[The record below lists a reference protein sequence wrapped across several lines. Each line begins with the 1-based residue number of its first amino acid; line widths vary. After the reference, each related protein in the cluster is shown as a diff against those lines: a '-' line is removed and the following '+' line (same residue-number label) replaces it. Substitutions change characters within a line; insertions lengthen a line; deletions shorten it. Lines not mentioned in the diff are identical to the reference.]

1 MSHLLFALAWA
12 VAGGVLGAG
21 MNCLSRWLAR
31 VEEIEFDQSVRDALL
46 MPALA
51 AVLFFLFALHL
62 GLEPLLFIDSVY
74 VALLVQVLAF
84 DLKTRYILDFV
95 MFPSWV
101 IAFALAF
108 VTPWTPYLTWP
119 WPDWRTAPVAAL
131 IAGGAF
137 LLLYLGGQL
146 VFGAEA
152 FGFGDVKLAV
162 FIGMATGLSNL
173 RVAHALLYGV
183 FLGGFAAIILLITR
197 IRRMKEAV
205 PYGPFLVLGT
215 LLVLY
220 SQAP

>member
-1 MSHLLFALAWA
+1 MSRLLFALAWA
-12 VAGGVLGAG
+12 LGGAVVGVAL
-21 MNCLSRWLAR
+21 NYLSRWLAR
-31 VEEIEFDQSVRDALL
+31 IEEIEFRQTLRESLL

-51 AVLFFLFALHL
+51 AGLFFVFALQL
-62 GLEPLLFIDSVY
+62 GLQPLLFINSVY
-74 VALLVQVLAF
+74 VAVLVQVLGF

-108 VTPWTPYLTWP
+108 VTPWTPAQTWP

-131 IAGGAF
+131 IAGGIF
-137 LLLYLGGQL
+137 LVLFFGGQL
-146 VFGAEA
+146 IFGAEA

-162 FIGMATGLSNL
+162 FIGLATGLSNL
-173 RVAHALLYGV
+173 RMAHALLDGV
-183 FLGGFAAIILLITR
+183 FLGGFVAIILLITR
-197 IRRMKEAV
+197 IRTFKDAV

>member
-1 MSHLLFALAWA
+1 MNHLLFALGWA
-12 VAGGVLGAG
+12 VVGSGVGVGL
-21 MNCLSRWLAR
+21 NYLSRWLAR
-31 VEEIEFDQSVRDALL
+31 VEEIEFEPSVRDSLL

-51 AVLFFLFALHL
+51 AALFFLFALQL
-62 GLEPLLFIDSVY
+62 GVQPLLFINSVY
-74 VALLVQVLAF
+74 VAVLVQVLGF
-84 DLKTRYILDFV
+84 DLKTRYILDLV

-108 VTPWTPYLTWP
+108 VTPWTPALTWP

-131 IAGGAF
+131 IAGGVF
-137 LLLYLGGQL
+137 LLLFFGGQL
-146 VFGAEA
+146 AFGAEA

-173 RVAHALLYGV
+173 RMAHALLDGV
-183 FLGGFAAIILLITR
+183 LLGGFVAIILLIIR
-197 IRRMKEAV
+197 IRSFKDAV

-215 LLVLY
+215 LFVLY

>member
-1 MSHLLFALAWA
+1 VSHLLFALGWA
-12 VAGGVLGAG
+12 VAGGVVGAAL
-21 MNCLSRWLAR
+21 NYLSRWLAR
-31 VEEIEFDQSVRDALL
+31 IEEIEFPQSGLELLL

-51 AVLFFLFALHL
+51 SALFFLFALQL
-62 GLEPLLFIDSVY
+62 GARPLLFIDSVY
-74 VALLVQVLAF
+74 IAVLVQVLAF
-84 DLKTRYILDFV
+84 DLKTRYILDLV
-95 MFPSWV
+95 MFPSWA
-101 IAFALAF
+101 IAFVLAF

-131 IAGGAF
+131 LAGTVF
-137 LLLYLGGQL
+137 LLLFVGGQL
-146 VFGAEA
+146 IFGAEA

-173 RVAHALLYGV
+173 RVAHAILYGV

-197 IRRMKEAV
+197 IRSLKEAV
-205 PYGPFLVLGT
+205 PYGPFLVAGT